1 MSIFLF
7 PNVFITSFSG
17 LLIPEFAGLASKK
30 YKKRILYVCQKA
42 FFTTSIFSISI
53 SLIFLLFCNKVSL
66 MVFHNLECAKYIK
79 ILSPL
84 ILFMYTDN
92 ILDSILKGLNK
103 QINVMGCNIL
113 NLLLTISILYFLL
126 PILGLTGYLVSIAIS
141 EIFDFIVSYFQLY
154 KATGFKMSASIT
166 FCFILFALIV
176 FFNIFSSILN

>member
-1 MSIFLF
+1 
-7 PNVFITSFSG
+7 
-17 LLIPEFAGLASKK
+17 
-30 YKKRILYVCQKA
+30 
-42 FFTTSIFSISI
+42 
-53 SLIFLLFCNKVSL
+53 
-66 MVFHNLECAKYIK
+66 
-79 ILSPL
+79 
-84 ILFMYTDN
+84 MYTDN

-166 FCFILFALIV
+166 FCFNSLF
-176 FFNIFSSILN
+176 